1 MDELT
6 IPRKRGGSV
15 FAIVMA
21 VFTIPGLAVITFGI
35 SIVAGGSANGY
46 LFIVTGSVLTLIFG
60 AGLVSAI
67 QQVRS
72 PGLRLDADG
81 FELDGRLSRWAD
93 VSDLYFVPGKGESS
107 VDRVCVVYVAGVKRR
122 RAVNDI
128 PVDSFD
134 TGGPA
139 LEDIL
144 RSWWRG
150 DRSVGR
156 PVERAYTEP
165 ELVLAPDRSDSR
177 GALVIAV
184 PLFVLVVAAGPGLLL
199 YALLVDHE
207 QPTMWNVVL
216 GTFAWLAV
224 SVFFG
229 ASVHFLRQGLQS
241 PSLILHRNGFEYGEH
256 AWAWS
261 DITAVEPFEDR
272 VRVVFRPRR
281 SPSSAPSRLPF
292 RRDGFKTAGR
302 PVDDILREWLD
313 RYVTDRDD
321 VS

>member
-1 MDELT
+1 MDELVVPYT
-6 IPRKRGGSV
+6 RGARV
-15 FAIVMA
+15 ITIVMA
-21 VFTIPGLAVITFGI
+21 VFTVPGLAVITFGI

-46 LFIVTGSVLTLIFG
+46 LFVVVGSVLTLIFG
-60 AGLVSAI
+60 AGLVASARAL
-67 QQVRS
+67 RS
-72 PGLRLDADG
+72 PGLRLTADG
-81 FELDGRLSRWAD
+81 FEVDGRVSRWAD

-107 VDRVCVVYVAGVKRR
+107 VDRVCVEYVAGVKRR

-165 ELVLAPDRSDSR
+165 ELVLEPDERDNRLAFAIVS
-177 GALVIAV
+177 ALFM
-184 PLFVLVVAAGPGLLL
+184 LSVVAGPGLLL
-199 YALLVDHE
+199 YSVFVEHAHPE
-207 QPTMWNVVL
+207 AWGVVL
-216 GTFAWLAV
+216 GTVLWLAV
-224 SVFFG
+224 VTFLG
-229 ASVHFLRQGLQS
+229 VGVHWLRQGLHS
-241 PSLILHRNGFEYGEH
+241 PALELHHKGFEYGQH
-256 AWAWS
+256 SWTWR
-261 DITAVEPFEDR
+261 DIKAVEPFEDR
-272 VRVVFRPRR
+272 VRVVFLARH

-313 RYVTDRDD
+313 RYVTDQDD
-321 VS
+321 AS